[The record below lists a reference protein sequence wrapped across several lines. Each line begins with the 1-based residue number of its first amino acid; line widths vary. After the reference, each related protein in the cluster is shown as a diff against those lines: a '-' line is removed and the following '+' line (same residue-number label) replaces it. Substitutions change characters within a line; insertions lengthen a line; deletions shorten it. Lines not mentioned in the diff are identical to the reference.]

1 VNGNASRASIGRRV
15 IRAVFWSLLGTV
27 MARAVSLAG
36 TIVVAR
42 ALGAEGFGEFGMI
55 QSTVGMFGVF
65 AGFGLGAT
73 TAKHVAEFR
82 ASAPSRAGAVLGLT
96 TLAAMGSGILVAAIC
111 IVFGP
116 WLAGSLLGN
125 EGLAGLIQLSAIQLV
140 LLAVSGVFASA
151 LSGFE
156 AFPRV
161 AFLNVVQGLLT
172 PLAMAPA
179 AVAFGLHG
187 AVVAMIAASA
197 CELLLAAA
205 LLRSECRRSGV
216 PWRPHASMWSERRV
230 IWNFALPSLL
240 SAMLVSPVIWIGNAM
255 LANQPAG
262 YRELGLF
269 NSANQWRGLVMFIPG
284 AVTAAILPV
293 LAETYGRRA
302 DGLFRDAM
310 RMNLQAA
317 WLVAL
322 PMAVI
327 VICWS
332 RELSLLFGKSFA
344 GAERMTALLMIAA
357 FMNIINAP
365 VGAALAASGR
375 MWTGAAMNL
384 GWGAA
389 LVAASYVLIPS
400 SFGLG
405 LAAAYAIAYFL
416 HNIWVMAYVELR
428 LARGSLLP
436 QLPIAAYSALIL
448 AGSMVSVFGSADSV
462 VLKLGLALAGSLP
475 VVLYGARLLAT
486 RRARR

>member
-15 IRAVFWSLLGTV
+15 IRAVSWSLLGTV

-205 LLRSECRRSGV
+205 LLRSECR
-216 PWRPHASMWSERRV
+216 SERRV

-357 FMNIINAP
+357 FMNIINVP

>member
-15 IRAVFWSLLGTV
+15 IRAVSWSLLGTV

-216 PWRPHASMWSERRV
+216 PWRLHASMWSERRV

-322 PMAVI
+322 PMAVN
-327 VICWS
+327 V
-332 RELSLLFGKSFA
+332 
-344 GAERMTALLMIAA
+344 
-357 FMNIINAP
+357 P